1 MAVWLARA
9 ARVSGAAILEPACL
23 LALLSELGRGELLC
37 SDTSCW
43 DDAVMAQRREQ
54 RMSCR
59 LRRADHIAVVNAV
72 VGAPHG
78 VGGHLVVRE
87 RARSRDKHEKRR
99 SGDLPI
105 VAPLSWLA
113 GEWLTTGSSTA
124 TAGPWTCDAVDRCRT
139 HAPPAARRRVGTMHQ
154 RAAFESLALRR
165 VSYCKWPP

>member
-9 ARVSGAAILEPACL
+9 ARVSGAAILEQACL

-54 RMSCR
+54 RLSCR

-72 VGAPHG
+72 VGAR
-78 VGGHLVVRE
+78 HLVMALAGIWASASVHE
-87 RARSRDKHEKRR
+87 QDKHEKRR

-105 VAPLSWLA
+105 VAPILGRQVSGSW
-113 GEWLTTGSSTA
+113 TTT
-124 TAGPWTCDAVDRCRT
+124 TRPWTCDAVDRCGT

-154 RAAFESLALRR
+154 RAAFESLAL
-165 VSYCKWPP
+165 PPGSRAVL